1 MSVREPEGVSSTP
14 IPAERGS
21 RRRQELKYLEGP
33 QDRGFELRHGYRVM
47 REYFGAL
54 RALHFLGPCVTVFGS
69 ARFPQDH
76 PACEL
81 AAETGHLLAQAGFTV
96 LTGGGPGIMQAANR
110 GAKEAGGL
118 SVGCNIILPH
128 EQLANPYLDKV
139 VTFRY
144 FFIRKVMLVKYS
156 YGFIVAPGGL
166 GTMDE
171 IFETLTLIQTS
182 KIKRFPIALLGADFW
197 QPFVDFL
204 ESNLLAAGTID
215 RADID
220 RLLVTD
226 SPAEAVAF
234 IEQEARE
241 KFGLR
246 YREDRERRRRWWLF
260 EGR

>member
-1 MSVREPEGVSSTP
+1 MTVSEPGTGERPHVP
-14 IPAERGS
+14 VERGA
-21 RRRQELKYLEGP
+21 RRRQELRYLEGP
-33 QDRGFELRHGYRVM
+33 QDRGFELRHAFRVI

-76 PACEL
+76 PACRQ
-81 AAETGHLLAQAGFTV
+81 AEEAGTLLAHAGFTV
-96 LTGGGPGIMQAANR
+96 LTGGGPGIMEAANR
-110 GAKEAGGL
+110 GAKLAGGM

-128 EQLANPYLDKV
+128 EQLANPYLDRV

-182 KIKRFPIALLGADFW
+182 KIKGFPIALLGESFW
-197 QPFVDFL
+197 QPFIEYL
-204 ESNLLAAGTID
+204 RENLLAAGTID
-215 RADID
+215 QADID
-220 RLLVTD
+220 RLFVTD
-226 SPAEAVAF
+226 SPAEAVSF
-234 IEQEARE
+234 IEAQSIE

-246 YREDRERRRRWWLF
+246 YREERERKRRWWLL
-260 EGR
+260 ERE